1 MLLQLVYK
9 LAACNN
15 TERRTYLVKA
25 IHHVMTT
32 GHVWNLEGEGDDK
45 VQELYC
51 LRKEQRVDVMRIER
65 ESEFWNYNLK
75 LKTLSIKRDSHG

>member
-1 MLLQLVYK
+1 V
-9 LAACNN
+9 
-15 TERRTYLVKA
+15 V
-25 IHHVMTT
+25 TT

-51 LRKEQRVDVMRIER
+51 LRKEQRVDVMRVER

-75 LKTLSIKRDSHG
+75 WKTLSIKRDNHG